1 MLAVTPAASSTR
13 GSSCSQ
19 HRRLSRMSSSQRQ
32 TSNIF
37 DLDHH
42 HVHQVH
48 FLARPIG
55 CVARHQLCTRLTL
68 RHAGV
73 GMKPRLQLA
82 STFVP
87 SLSLQRKDTRHLDIA
102 EHHPCSCCCPHPHP
116 KHIPRQVRHQ
126 GLPPQARASAAR
138 SSGNGQV
145 LRHQGPRAAH
155 GAPHHRR
162 SPRADQDQPG
172 ARVGSGGRG
181 VLRCMYIISDKI
193 DERLILASHP
203 KTKMY

>member
-87 SLSLQRKDTRHLDIA
+87 SLSMQGKDTRHLDIA
-102 EHHPCSCCCPHPHP
+102 EQHPRSCCCRHP
-116 KHIPRQVRHQ
+116 
-126 GLPPQARASAAR
+126 PPQTHSQASTASRATPTSSGFCCTVLRERASPPSSRPSRCTR
-138 SSGNGQV
+138 SATSSTFPS
-145 LRHQGPRAAH
+145 R
-155 GAPHHRR
+155 
-162 SPRADQDQPG
+162 
-172 ARVGSGGRG
+172 GSRPTRCARG
-181 VLRCMYIISDKI
+181 VRRKRSAKVHVHYLR
-193 DERLILASHP
+193 
-203 KTKMY
+203 